1 MAVTKVYSPEADE
14 GFLSLQVENGGTS
27 ARTPAQAAENLGVVT
42 TDQIG
47 QTDGVCLLDEGGF
60 VKRSDCPNS
69 FPDPSLPVLYGEH
82 SFYNDEELRLQIV
95 NYDMYVDYQV
105 NTSQMG
111 SSNYVLDQGLIII
124 THNGNP
130 VGLQTLNINGR
141 LFEYEILERKPYVPY
156 ITNLA
161 WVNLDGYNQ
170 FGQNLPFSGQLFTSS
185 PFGDFTNTLTHS
197 YTRWQVSTEPTFGT
211 IAFESSDPGEKDNIT
226 ITFSPDTD
234 YYLRMAHIATNGVSS
249 GWSDVY
255 KLHTTKLAVIN
266 TPAITTPANNAT
278 GVQINPTLFST
289 PYSVTDF
296 AGVHVSTD
304 WQVATDAAFTN
315 IVFSSI
321 SDQVNKGSIQVNSG
335 LNYAGMYYARCRH
348 KADIAAS
355 NGTSYSEWSPA
366 VGFTVMADNR
376 YVRTPIATLV
386 NDIYNNLST
395 TSIGIR
401 GDAFTAVNYSDSH
414 QQSQWQIASDSGF
427 GTVVHDSGW
436 GNNLVAYD
444 AVVNLL
450 EGTNYFTRVRYKGL
464 IKISDWSDS
473 KNFATGWMADFALV
487 GAGAGGGGPSTNGGW
502 TNAQGNAGSG
512 GGGGGVRKLRRILT
526 SGVTYTLTIGQG
538 GLGGQGPGQQGAD
551 GGDTVLAIGATVL
564 STAGGG
570 KRGNGGGQNTGATP
584 GGVGGTGDNPGGQGG
599 QGGSM
604 MANQSGATYYA
615 GATDG
620 QGVVPGLLGRADLGY
635 GTGPYGGGGGGS
647 PTIAVDGLTFRGGQG
662 NNANVQSHDGATG
675 SGGGGA
681 AYIAGTGGRGGD
693 GGFVME
699 YPNTLP
705 LLNAPGAV
713 YSNVNGKHRYVWST
727 AGAHTFTMTTDIYAG
742 TETITKPAITGTS
755 GSAINGAFT
764 SNAFQSNLQG
774 STHLSTDWQLATD
787 PSFTNIVRSTS
798 YDATNKTAWS
808 TPSLSYS
815 TTYYV
820 RCRYRSMYATS
831 AWSEP
836 SGFTTMADNRAI
848 QTPSLSITYPFG
860 PDSDGNRRPVPTASG
875 FVPVNFPGP
884 HESSDWQI
892 WKEPNFTP
900 GLGVYE
906 TYADSSKLYSIES
919 AGRWV
924 FMYPK
929 AGEYY
934 YARVRFR
941 SQGIVSAWSAT
952 LKYYFPT

>member
-1 MAVTKVYSPEADE
+1 MAVTKVYSPDADE

-82 SFYNDEELRLQIV
+82 SFYKDKELRLQIV

-321 SDQVNKGSIQVNSG
+321 SDQVNKESIQVNSG

-355 NGTSYSEWSPA
+355 NGTSYSEWSP
-366 VGFTVMADNR
+366 VVKFTAMADNR
-376 YVRTPIATLV
+376 VVQTPSVDVSGGQFADTKPMITG
-386 NDIYNNLST
+386 T
-395 TSIGIR
+395 
-401 GDAFTAVNYSDSH
+401 AFTPQNYTDTHVSTD
-414 QQSQWQIASDSGF
+414 WQIATDAAFTNIVASSIGN
-427 GTVVHDSGW
+427 TVSKTQW
-436 GNNLVAYD
+436 QPTAALANN
-444 AVVNLL
+444 
-450 EGTNYFTRVRYKGL
+450 T
-464 IKISDWSDS
+464 
-473 KNFATGWMADFALV
+473 
-487 GAGAGGGGPSTNGGW
+487 
-502 TNAQGNAGSG
+502 
-512 GGGGGVRKLRRILT
+512 
-526 SGVTYTLTIGQG
+526 
-538 GLGGQGPGQQGAD
+538 
-551 GGDTVLAIGATVL
+551 
-564 STAGGG
+564 
-570 KRGNGGGQNTGATP
+570 
-584 GGVGGTGDNPGGQGG
+584 
-599 QGGSM
+599 
-604 MANQSGATYYA
+604 TYYA
-615 GATDG
+615 
-620 QGVVPGLLGRADLGY
+620 RARYNGSIKSSGY
-635 GTGPYGGGGGGS
+635 SAGKQFKTVQAGTGITTVYDYSQDVAKPFGITQVRLQLVGGGGGGS
-647 PTIAVDGLTFRGGQG
+647 GYAYNTDMATMEYGAAGQYVDSGWIGVTQSASSFTLDIRPRPGVQTDQGSGYAKGVDGYATAISGLLSYSASGGVGGYAVNSSRLTSIPSAFPFKSNLNYG
-662 NNANVQSHDGATG
+662 DGALGAGYTAAFTVASTKG
-675 SGGGGA
+675 ERGAIAITFDTEKAPNTPTLYVSGGNSSVSRSPSFSSTS
-681 AYIAGTGGRGGD
+681 YTTSDR
-693 GGFVME
+693 F
-699 YPNTLP
+699 PNH
-705 LLNAPGAV
+705 V
-713 YSNVNGKHRYVWST
+713 SS
-727 AGAHTFTMTTDIYAG
+727 
-742 TETITKPAITGTS
+742 
-755 GSAINGAFT
+755 
-764 SNAFQSNLQG
+764 
-774 STHLSTDWQLATD
+774 DWEIATD
-787 PSFTNIVRSTS
+787 SGFTNIVKSS
-798 YDATNKTAWS
+798 YNDTVNKTTWS
-808 TPSLSYS
+808 SSGLSYS
-815 TTYYV
+815 STYFV
-820 RCRYRSMYATS
+820 RVRHHSRYTVS
-831 AWSEP
+831 AWS
-836 SGFTTMADNRAI
+836 GGVQFTTMADNRYI
-848 QTPSLSITYPFG
+848 QTPSLSLTYPFD

-892 WKEPNFTP
+892 WSEPNFTP
-900 GLGVYE
+900 GVGVYE

-929 AGEYY
+929 AGVYY

-941 SQGIVSAWSAT
+941 SQGIVSGWSTT
-952 LKYYFPT
+952 LEYYVPAS